1 MTELPSGWSRAL
13 LSEVCRIVRG
23 VTYNKSQVSD
33 LPNDGMIPVL
43 RANNIQPP
51 TISHDDL
58 VFVSETRVS
67 QDQMIISGDIVI
79 AMSSGSRSVVGKA
92 AQSSS
97 NWNGSF
103 GAFCGVLRP
112 SSEMHNAYVGHFCR
126 SKAYRDRTT
135 ELAAGVN
142 INNLKPSHFDEIEIQ
157 VPPYAEQAS
166 IAKRLDG
173 LLAQVDTLKD
183 RLDAL
188 PALIKRF
195 RQSVLNAAASGNLS
209 KDWRTQN
216 PSLTADEMFKDFVPL
231 PEPPRYKTR
240 SDAFISGVCA
250 TAVGKPE
257 HRIVPT
263 WAWMPLVQIARME
276 SGHTPSKAVQE
287 YWGGE
292 IPWIGIKDA
301 NANHQKTIYK
311 TLKNTNQ
318 AGLDNSAAR
327 LLPAGTVCVSRT
339 ASVGYVVKMG
349 TLMSTSQD
357 FVNWVPTDYIDP
369 EWLKWLFVAEKE
381 SLYRFGKG
389 TTHTTIY
396 FPEWLSLHI
405 AVPHIEEQ
413 RFIAQRTEQLLKYAD
428 GLSARVDDAR
438 ARVDALTQS
447 ILAKAFRGELVPQDP
462 NDEPASVLLERIA
475 AQRAA
480 GPKLK
485 RGRAAKSTS

>member
-1 MTELPSGWSRAL
+1 MSELPQGWAL
-13 LSEVCRIVRG
+13 TTLANITDFNPKLQLDDSLEVGFVPMSHAPTNFRDKLRFDPRPWADVRKAYTHFADG
-23 VTYNKSQVSD
+23 DVIFAKVTPCFEN
-33 LPNDGMIPVL
+33 
-43 RANNIQPP
+43 
-51 TISHDDL
+51 
-58 VFVSETRVS
+58 
-67 QDQMIISGDIVI
+67 
-79 AMSSGSRSVVGKA
+79 GKA
-92 AQSSS
+92 AVVSALP
-97 NWNGSF
+97 NGS
-103 GAFCGVLRP
+103 GAGSSEFHVLRP
-112 SSEMHNAYVGHFCR
+112 ASLDISSTYLLALVKSSSFMREGEAAMTGAVGLR
-126 SKAYRDRTT
+126 R
-135 ELAAGVN
+135 
-142 INNLKPSHFDEIEIQ
+142 
-157 VPPYAEQAS
+157 VPRGFVENFPVALPPAAEQAR
-166 IAKRLDG
+166 IANTLDS
-173 LLAQVDTLKD
+173 LLAQVDTLKA

-195 RQSVLNAAASGNLS
+195 RQSALNAAVSGNLS

-263 WAWMPLVQIARME
+263 WAWMPLIQIARME

-301 NANHQKTIYK
+301 NANHEKTIYK
-311 TLKNTNQ
+311 TLNNTNQ

-327 LLPAGTVCVSRT
+327 LLPAGTVCISRT

-438 ARVDALTQS
+438 VRVDALTQS

>member
-1 MTELPSGWSRAL
+1 MNKLPEGWASTSLGELATWGSGGTPSRNQPHFYQGHIPWIKSGELNSRYVTETEEKISEAALNSSSAKIFPAGSVAIAMYGATIGKTAILGIRAATNQACAVGTPTEGLIQPEFLHRL
-13 LSEVCRIVRG
+13 LQSEKKLFIEKGKGGAQPNISQAVIKSHEVNIPPFLEQSRIVH
-23 VTYNKSQVSD
+23 
-33 LPNDGMIPVL
+33 
-43 RANNIQPP
+43 A
-51 TISHDDL
+51 
-58 VFVSETRVS
+58 
-67 QDQMIISGDIVI
+67 
-79 AMSSGSRSVVGKA
+79 
-92 AQSSS
+92 
-97 NWNGSF
+97 
-103 GAFCGVLRP
+103 
-112 SSEMHNAYVGHFCR
+112 
-126 SKAYRDRTT
+126 
-135 ELAAGVN
+135 
-142 INNLKPSHFDEIEIQ
+142 
-157 VPPYAEQAS
+157 
-166 IAKRLDG
+166 LDG
-173 LLAQVDTLKD
+173 LLAQVDTLKA
-183 RLDAL
+183 RLDAV
-188 PALIKRF
+188 PSLIKRF

-216 PSLTADEMFKDFVPL
+216 PSLTADEMLKDFVPL

-240 SDAFISGVCA
+240 SDAFIAGVCA

-263 WAWMPLVQIARME
+263 WVWMPLVKVARME

-287 YWGGE
+287 YWGGG

-311 TLKNTNQ
+311 TLNNTNQ

-396 FPEWLSLHI
+396 FPEWLSLHVAI
-405 AVPHIEEQ
+405 PHIEEQ
-413 RFIAQRTEQLLKYAD
+413 RFIAQRAEQLLNYAD

-438 ARVDALTQS
+438 VRINALAQS

-480 GPKLK
+480 DPKPK
-485 RGRAAKSTS
+485 RGRKAAAH